1 MKKILLLICLI
12 PVFLFSQYKSGTIT
26 YVAIDVKKSTITD
39 SIINTKE
46 RIADVKTL
54 KFILNFDTISSEFY
68 AIETVKL
75 DENVSLYT
83 KMISGVSRLYYNK
96 LSENKIINYPLEK
109 RKIGSHAIKSTNNI
123 KWKLIN
129 EKRIINGYE
138 CYLARGFFK
147 NYDIYRPDF
156 NLEAWYCPAIP
167 IAIGPKWYSGLP
179 GLILELTDDRIT
191 FCVEKIDF
199 DSKPLLKKLK
209 KNKYK
214 LMTDEQYS
222 EYRLARAIKES
233 KHI

>member
-12 PVFLFSQYKSGTIT
+12 PVYLFSQNKSGTIT
-26 YVAIDVKKSTITD
+26 YVAIDVKKATITD

-75 DENVSLYT
+75 NEYPSLYT
-83 KMISGVSRLYYNK
+83 KMISGVSGLYYNK
-96 LSENKIINYPLEK
+96 LSENKIINYPLAK
-109 RKIGSHAIKSTNNI
+109 RKIGSYAIKSTNNI
-123 KWKLIN
+123 KWQLIN

-147 NYDIYRPDF
+147 NYSTYWPDF

-167 IAIGPKWYSGLP
+167 ISIGPKWYSGLS
-179 GLILELTDDRIT
+179 GLILELTDDRVT
-191 FCVEKIDF
+191 YGVEKIDF
-199 DSKPLLKKLK
+199 ENKPLFKKINK
-209 KNKYK
+209 SKYK
-214 LMTDEQYS
+214 LITDEKFAKLNADYVKKN
-222 EYRLARAIKES
+222 YKE
-233 KHI
+233 